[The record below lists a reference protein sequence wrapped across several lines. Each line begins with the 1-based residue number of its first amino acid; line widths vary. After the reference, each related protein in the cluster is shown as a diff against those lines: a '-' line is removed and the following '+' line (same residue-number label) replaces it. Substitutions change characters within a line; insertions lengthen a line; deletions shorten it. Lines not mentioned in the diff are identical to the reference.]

1 MMKRSKVIAL
11 LVFAF
16 LSAPLSV
23 LAEDFSIDRFSADVE
38 VLRSGQ
44 ILVEEKIE
52 VDFLEP
58 RHGLVRNIPVRYT
71 DSRGITRSIRLRV
84 RKVVDQANRPV
95 PYKKSK
101 QGNDLVIRIGDPD
114 RTVTGPAIY
123 RIIYAVDRGL
133 LYFDDHD
140 ELYWNVTGTEWPV
153 IPKHVSTAVSVPAP
167 LTETRVECF
176 TGPYGSTEKN
186 CAQGELEGRV
196 LVVSRDFLTVVIGWP
211 KGYVRSPTIFDR
223 IGWFLTDNGVVFF
236 PLGMLALLVYV
247 WWTRGRDV
255 RGRKTIIAEYDPPEG
270 MTPGEMGTLLDARVH
285 PRDFSAAVVNLAI
298 GGYLRIIEEEKGK
311 IFKSKSYTLERI
323 KSADEKL
330 EEHEKIIL
338 ERLFESGSRIE
349 LAQGKAKQAFNE
361 FAKNLYAHLARQNY
375 FIRNPNSVRGAFI
388 LVGGALV
395 FVGFF
400 LGEIIGPLGLGSF
413 AATGVMF
420 FAFAPIMPKKT
431 KKGTLAYERA
441 LGFKEFLTVAEK
453 YRIQWQEK
461 ERIFEKYL
469 PYAMVFGVVDQ
480 WSRAL
485 ADTMREPPSWYSG
498 SFAGWNAVAFTSSL
512 NSFTRSANSA
522 ASPAKGASAGSSGF
536 GGGGFSGGGFGGGG
550 GGSW

>member
-58 RHGLVRNIPVRYT
+58 RHGLVRNIQVRYT
-71 DSRGITRSIRLRV
+71 DSRCITRSIRLRV

-133 LYFDDHD
+133 LFFDDHD

-255 RGRKTIIAEYDPPEG
+255 RGRKTIIPEPDPPED
-270 MTPGEMGTLLDARVH
+270 MTPGEVGTLVDARVH
-285 PRDFSAAVVNLAI
+285 PRDFSATIVNLAVR
-298 GGYLRIIEEEKGK
+298 GYLRIIEEKTGIMK
-311 IFKSKSYTLERI
+311 RTAYTLERLKPSE
-323 KSADEKL
+323 KSL
-330 EEHEKIIL
+330 EPHEAIVL
-338 ERLFESGSRIE
+338 DRLFKEGTSVE
-349 LAQGKAKQAFNE
+349 LGAGKAKAAFDA
-361 FAKNLYAHLARQNY
+361 FSADLYAHLARQNY
-375 FIRNPNSVRGAFI
+375 FVRNPKTARGA
-388 LVGGALV
+388 LR
-395 FVGFF
+395 
-400 LGEIIGPLGLGSF
+400 
-413 AATGVMF
+413 
-420 FAFAPIMPKKT
+420 AP
-431 KKGTLAYERA
+431 
-441 LGFKEFLTVAEK
+441 
-453 YRIQWQEK
+453 
-461 ERIFEKYL
+461 
-469 PYAMVFGVVDQ
+469 
-480 WSRAL
+480 
-485 ADTMREPPSWYSG
+485 
-498 SFAGWNAVAFTSSL
+498 
-512 NSFTRSANSA
+512 
-522 ASPAKGASAGSSGF
+522 
-536 GGGGFSGGGFGGGG
+536 GGGPPRLRGGGG
-550 GGSW
+550 GG